1 MDYRSIMNGRR
12 KGPLAAA
19 MRGGLW
25 VASRAYA
32 VGVWKRNRG
41 YDAGQGV
48 VQCDV
53 PVISVGNL
61 TTGGTGK
68 TPVVCFLAK
77 WFRSQGIRVG
87 IVSRGYGRGDADAND
102 EALELYARLPDVPH
116 VQDPD
121 RVAAATIAVD
131 ELEVQLILMDD
142 GFQHRRLHRDLDL
155 VVVDATEP
163 FGFGH
168 LLPRGLLREPI
179 SSLTRADLVI
189 LSRCDAV
196 AEDRL
201 RSIEQQIE
209 RANAGLAVVRSA
221 HVPTALLEYPSLE
234 VPIEALE
241 GCNIAVVSAIGNP
254 DAFRETLVRCGATIV
269 DSRDLPDH
277 DPYAPETVESLR
289 TWIRSLGDSIAMV
302 VCTHKDLVK
311 LCTDS
316 LGGIRLAALLV
327 ELRLQ
332 HRDQADLGITEE
344 DPRRNPLTGL
354 LENIAQ
360 RVQQDSE
367 GVEEKG
373 S

>member
-1 MDYRSIMNGRR
+1 MDYRSIMNGGR

-25 VASRAYA
+25 LASRGYA

-41 YDAGQGV
+41 YDSGQGV
-48 VQCDV
+48 LRCEV

-77 WFRSQGIRVG
+77 WFRQKGIRVG

-121 RVAAATIAVD
+121 RVAAASIAVD
-131 ELEVQLILMDD
+131 ELDVQLILMDD

-155 VVVDATEP
+155 VVIDATNP

-168 LLPRGLLREPI
+168 LLPRGLLREPV
-179 SSLTRADLVI
+179 SSLARADLVI
-189 LSRCDAV
+189 ISRCDAV
-196 AEDRL
+196 DEDRL
-201 RSIEQQIE
+201 RGIEQQIHN
-209 RANAGLAVVRSA
+209 ANATLPIVRSQ
-221 HVPTALLEYPSLE
+221 HVPTSLLEYPNQQVSLE
-234 VPIEALE
+234 QLD
-241 GCNIAVVSAIGNP
+241 GCRIAVVSAIGNP
-254 DAFRETLVRCGATIV
+254 DAFRETLIKCGATV
-269 DSRDLPDH
+269 VASRELPDH

-289 TWIRSLGDSIAMV
+289 TWIRSLGDSISRV

-316 LGGIRLAALLV
+316 LGGVLVSALIV
-327 ELRLQ
+327 ELRLSGGEDLESSESAEAKL
-332 HRDQADLGITEE
+332 HALLAKVADQVTAEE
-344 DPRRNPLTGL
+344 DY
-354 LENIAQ
+354 
-360 RVQQDSE
+360 
-367 GVEEKG
+367 
-373 S
+373 

>member
-1 MDYRSIMNGRR
+1 MDYRSIMNGQR
-12 KGPLAAA
+12 KDPVAAV

-25 VASRAYA
+25 VASQAYA
-32 VGVWKRNRG
+32 LGIWKRNRA

-48 VQCDV
+48 VRCDV

-77 WFRSQGIRVG
+77 WFRGKGIRVG

-131 ELEVQLILMDD
+131 ELDVQLILMDD

-155 VVVDATEP
+155 VVIDATEP
-163 FGFGH
+163 FGFGY

-179 SSLTRADLVI
+179 SSLSRADLVI

-196 AEDRL
+196 DADRL
-201 RSIEQQIE
+201 RSIEQQIQKV
-209 RANAGLAVVRSA
+209 NATLPIVRSS
-221 HVPTALLEYPSLE
+221 HVPTSLLEYPSQTIPLDQLDGDR
-234 VPIEALE
+234 V
-241 GCNIAVVSAIGNP
+241 AVVSAIGNP
-254 DAFRETLVRCGATIV
+254 EAFKETLVQCGATIV
-269 DSRDLPDH
+269 ASRELPDH

-289 TWIRSLGDSIAMV
+289 SWIRSLGDSISRV
-302 VCTHKDLVK
+302 ICTHKDLVK

-316 LGGIRLAALLV
+316 LGGVPVAALIV
-327 ELRLQ
+327 ELRMSEREDSESSDSAEATLQ
-332 HRDQADLGITEE
+332 AVLAKVAAQVAVEE
-344 DPRRNPLTGL
+344 D
-354 LENIAQ
+354 
-360 RVQQDSE
+360 S
-367 GVEEKG
+367 
-373 S
+373 